1 MLPGMGDMQVT
12 GYLGESTFGRAVG
25 TEARWRSLKSKWQV
39 RKWKQFVDAQF
50 FQKYFSEKEERNQW
64 VVLRIKGVYVF

>member
-25 TEARWRSLKSKWQV
+25 TSQMEKS
-39 RKWKQFVDAQF
+39 
-50 FQKYFSEKEERNQW
+50 EEQMAS
-64 VVLRIKGVYVF
+64 